1 MNAILDTL
9 RGGVGAVLGFILL
22 LLIVATFISEVVPK
36 LRGRSGSPE
45 LISRVRA
52 WWIMAGLFVLAVL
65 VGKRVG
71 IAFVM
76 LLSYLALKEYLSLVP
91 QRSAD
96 RKVLLWVYL
105 AIPLQYL
112 WVFTGRYGMF
122 IIIVPVYLFL
132 LLPFRLMLTG
142 ITQNFLRASSTLHWG
157 LMLTVFCL
165 GHLAYLLVLPPL
177 HPAGGVGL
185 LLYVVLVTQ
194 FNDVAQY
201 VSGKSFGKRKIVPQ
215 VSPGKTWEGFLGG
228 LIATALLAV
237 LIAPIITP
245 LGRWEALILGLLLP
259 AVGFIGDVT
268 MSAVKRDLGV
278 KDASSLIP
286 GHGGI
291 LDRVDSLMFT
301 APVFFHFIYYFVY
314 GPYR

>member
-1 MNAILDTL
+1 MSTILETL

-36 LRGRSGSPE
+36 LRGRAGSPE

-52 WWIMAGLFVLAVL
+52 WWVMAGLFVLAVL

-76 LLSYLALKEYLSLVP
+76 VLSYLALKEYLSLIP
-91 QRSAD
+91 QRSTD
-96 RKVLLWVYL
+96 RRVLLWVYL

-201 VSGKSFGKRKIVPQ
+201 VCGKSFGRRKIVPQ
-215 VSPGKTWEGFLGG
+215 VSPGKTWEGFVGG
-228 LIATALLAV
+228 LVVTALLAI

-245 LGRWEALILGLLLP
+245 LNRWEALVLGLLLP